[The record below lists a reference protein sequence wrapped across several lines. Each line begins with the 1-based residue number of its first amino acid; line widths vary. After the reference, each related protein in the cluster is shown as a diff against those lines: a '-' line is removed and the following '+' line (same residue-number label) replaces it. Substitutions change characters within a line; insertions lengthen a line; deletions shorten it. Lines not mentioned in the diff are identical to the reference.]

1 MKVYGCMDGFSVR
14 FEKGG
19 SAAHN
24 GDDIRIVQTIK
35 IHLGISS
42 MKSSLIYLFRM
53 VYIKL

>member
-1 MKVYGCMDGFSVR
+1 
-14 FEKGG
+14 
-19 SAAHN
+19 
-24 GDDIRIVQTIK
+24 VQTIK